1 MTLYQFNEN
10 VPASNDNPSVDQGP
24 MLTNNQST
32 LGILSEDHVTF
43 NLNNGGQH
51 TAITFNQDA
60 SYVPGSFPVDP
71 PELFTNTVDGFG
83 NALAGG
89 VAGLFYYSGSNAQS
103 QVNYLSQNNGS
114 TLLFGGVI
122 MKWATANVPAGFTNT
137 ITFPSAFPNACWAV
151 VVTIYNSSVAPDT
164 AVLTVQANNY
174 TPANF
179 LLTTSSTS
187 RILTISYIAI
197 GN

>member
-24 MLTNNQST
+24 MLINNQST
-32 LGILSEDHVTF
+32 LGILSQDHVTF

-60 SYVPGSFPVDP
+60 SYVPGSFPVIP
-71 PELFTNTVDGFG
+71 PELFTNTVDGYG

-89 VAGLFYYSGSNAQS
+89 VPGIFYYSGTAAQS
-103 QVNYLSQNNGS
+103 QLNYLSQNNGS
-114 TLLFGGVI
+114 VVLFGGVI
-122 MKWATANVPAGFTNT
+122 MKWATANVPPGFTNT
-137 ITFPSAFPNACWAV
+137 ITFPAAFPNACWSV
-151 VVTIYNSSVAPDT
+151 VVTIHNTSVTPDT
-164 AVLTVQANNY
+164 TILTAQANNY
-174 TPANF
+174 TAANF

-187 RILTISYIAI
+187 KILTISYIAI